1 MFRSL
6 HVYVWG
12 EAYYIGFAILRRSI
26 LHRIYNHQEK
36 HFRFSIPMY
45 SHFQRTCIQSFH
57 SDLYLELSFKL
68 AIRFALKFAF
78 RFPLRL
84 SFRFAFTFAIRFQ
97 ICILLMSKSS
107 CSPLRLL
114 LLRTLPEP
122 KPFNCSRVVQ
132 EAKTNKQISK

>member
-1 MFRSL
+1 MLRSL

-12 EAYYIGFAILRRSI
+12 EAFYIGFTIIRRSI
-26 LHRIYNHQEK
+26 LDSR
-36 HFRFSIPMY
+36 FRCTVIFSV
-45 SHFQRTCIQSFH
+45 HAFRVFIQSFH

-78 RFPLRL
+78 RIPLRL
-84 SFRFAFTFAIRFQ
+84 AFTFAFTFAIRFQ

-132 EAKTNKQISK
+132 EAKTNKQINK

>member
-1 MFRSL
+1 MLRSL

-12 EAYYIGFAILRRSI
+12 EAFYIGFTIIRRST
-26 LHRIYNHQEK
+26 LDSR
-36 HFRFSIPMY
+36 FRCTVIFSV
-45 SHFQRTCIQSFH
+45 HAFRVFIQSFH

-132 EAKTNKQISK
+132 EAKTNKQINK